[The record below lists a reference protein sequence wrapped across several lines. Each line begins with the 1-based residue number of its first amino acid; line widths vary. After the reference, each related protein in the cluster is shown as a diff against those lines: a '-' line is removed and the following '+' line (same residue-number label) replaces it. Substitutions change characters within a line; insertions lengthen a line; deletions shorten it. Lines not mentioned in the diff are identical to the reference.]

1 MDAWLQ
7 ESTSRADCG
16 CLVAE
21 EVDPQAS
28 ASERLLFWLLLHPF
42 QSIEDIVLALGWHPA
57 SIYRRITK
65 LEKQGQVETIHDP
78 CSTTKSRTLYLLSD
92 LGITAV
98 ADVLGVDANSF
109 MAHRRYRERD
119 LLAWLPRLSTQRVLQ
134 HVINNLV
141 MRRGH
146 TDSPCVRTTTWKWIP
161 DYRLESIPPM
171 EGQKRIADALVIF
184 SKSRQ
189 ASTPS
194 MRSQAVSQSFLVLVD
209 PGFAGERDRDLI
221 RRRVETLRLFFLT
234 KTIGT

>member
-42 QSIEDIVLALGWHPA
+42 QCIEDIVLALGWHRA

-109 MAHRRYRERD
+109 MAHWRYRERD

-134 HVINNLV
+134 HVINSLV

-146 TDSPCVRTTTWKWIP
+146 TDSPGARTTTWKWIP

-171 EGQKRIADALVIF
+171 EGQKSIADALVIF
-184 SKSRQ
+184 SESRQ

-194 MRSQAVSQSFLVLVD
+194 MRSQAVYSILPCVGR
-209 PGFAGERDRDLI
+209 P
-221 RRRVETLRLFFLT
+221 RLCR
-234 KTIGT
+234 

>member
-21 EVDPQAS
+21 EVDPGECV
-28 ASERLLFWLLLHPF
+28 ERLLFWLLLHPF

-109 MAHRRYRERD
+109 MAHRRYRSVIS
-119 LLAWLPRLSTQRVLQ
+119 WHGCHVSPRTCSSR
-134 HVINNLV
+134 VINNLV

-184 SKSRQ
+184 SESRQ

-194 MRSQAVSQSFLVLVD
+194 MRSQAVSRSFLVLVD

-221 RRRVETLRLFFLT
+221 RRHQRPYACLFYT